1 MRPVSLG
8 HLLEDG
14 DRPPAQEFG
23 ILGMV
28 DEERQQPQ
36 NDIDLY
42 DDEEVPTVVLIVI
55 VTLAVLTVV
64 LYMTVAGG
72 HGHFH

>member
-1 MRPVSLG
+1 
-8 HLLEDG
+8 
-14 DRPPAQEFG
+14 
-23 ILGMV
+23 MV

-36 NDIDLY
+36 NDIDVY